1 MKSNPIRHLFVFSL
15 MLVTILMLVILVDD
29 VENRAGGSVPPAVV
43 VPEPDVMLHAAFGA
57 AIEFKPNN
65 GRTVEGVS
73 PEGLNLPHLVLY
85 RNSELTHPDE
95 RTLLVTVSGIE
106 VPPPG
111 VTVTLSIETQHGDP
125 DQGGIEGSR
134 FSVLHTSKW
143 ISNTVDINQMD
154 VTVTFVHEFNAWVF
168 SDNKSIPTPTDYF
181 RYQIF
186 VTDNDNPIVNPLH
199 TIHEEYAF
207 LMENQ
212 WVAHLPEVN
221 EEKPGAAPD
230 ELVIYYCDMFPF
242 QTRLAD
248 DSTRLRR
255 EQIHQFV
262 QSELVP
268 AMVEA
273 FHTQSQHWGF
283 VWYQAWTS
291 FSPGDDPE
299 KLNVALADG
308 HTWFHSNAALVGNAG
323 ISITV
328 VATHIVHYGRTDY
341 DRLVDKVMSAFQHE
355 LFHNL
360 ERNIVQHNG
369 GIGNV
374 NGKDDAWQFFSEG
387 TAVLA
392 STIGQS
398 DMNISQATEARDY
411 MFKIYNFSVED
422 FDSSYAEI
430 DFHHAALYW
439 RFLYEQCG
447 GVKNGVEDAAAG
459 MRIIRRTLN
468 ALYSKEIVDIDSSK
482 DLNAAVPAVMDH
494 ALEGSGCP
502 FDSYED
508 SLQAFTNAIYALQL
522 GSSN

>member
-1 MKSNPIRHLFVFSL
+1 MKIKRIKYLFVFAIV
-15 MLVTILMLVILVDD
+15 LVTLLIHFISASNVLNQVRGSKHQTSPVSKPVIT
-29 VENRAGGSVPPAVV
+29 
-43 VPEPDVMLHAAFGA
+43 LHAASGA
-57 AIEFKPNN
+57 AIEFKPRN
-65 GRTVEGVS
+65 GKTIEEAPS
-73 PEGLNLPHLVLY
+73 QSLNLPHLVLF

-95 RTLLVTVSGIE
+95 RTLLVAVSRIE

-111 VTVTLSIETQHGDP
+111 VTVTLTIETQHGDP

-134 FSVLHTSKW
+134 FSVLHTLKW
-143 ISNTVDINQMD
+143 ISNTEDITQMD
-154 VTVTFVHEFNAWVF
+154 VTVTFVHEFNAWVL
-168 SDNKSIPTPTDYF
+168 SDQNSIPTPTDYF
-181 RYQIF
+181 RYDIL
-186 VTDNDNPIVNPLH
+186 VMDNDHTIANPLH
-199 TIHEEYAF
+199 TFSDEYAF

-212 WVAHLPEVN
+212 WVAQLPEVN

-268 AMVEA
+268 AMAEA
-273 FHTQSQHWGF
+273 FHTQSQRWGF
-283 VWYQAWTS
+283 IWYQTWTS
-291 FSPGDDPE
+291 FSPGDDPD
-299 KLNVALADG
+299 KLNVALTDG
-308 HTWFHSNAALVGNAG
+308 RTWFHSKAASVGHAG

-328 VATHIVHYGRTDY
+328 VATHTVHYGRTDY
-341 DRLVDKVMSAFQHE
+341 DRLVDKVMSVFQHE

-360 ERNIVQHNG
+360 QRNIVQQHG

-374 NGKDDAWQFFSEG
+374 NGKDEAWQFFSEG

-392 STIGQS
+392 STVGKS

-411 MFKIYNFSVED
+411 MFKIYNFPVED

-439 RFLYEQCG
+439 RFLYEKCG
-447 GVKNGVEDAAAG
+447 GIKNGVEDPKAG
-459 MRIIRRTLN
+459 MSIIRQTLN
-468 ALYSKEIVDIDSSK
+468 FLYSKEIIDIDNTS
-482 DLNAAVPAVMDH
+482 DINAAMPAVMDQ
-494 ALEGSGCP
+494 ALEGSTCP
-502 FDSYED
+502 FNMYQE
-508 SLQAFTNAIYALQL
+508 SLEAFAHAIDALHL
-522 GSSN
+522 GS